1 MPVTILTTDSES
13 EATNAR
19 REGAALWLRNDELL
33 ATTGWEIKPE
43 GVCRGDLCVPLPDD
57 RASTLMTER
66 DGASWLDVA
75 GFAGYVGQ
83 DLAHDEATDTWY
95 FGPGPE
101 EQRGQLTSLE
111 APDFELP
118 DLAGRM
124 HRLSDHRGKKVLLA
138 LWASW

>member
-13 EATNAR
+13 EAAGAR
-19 REGAALWLRNDELL
+19 HEGDALWLRNDELL

-43 GVCRGDLCVPLPDD
+43 GICRDDLCIPLSED
-57 RASTLMTER
+57 RAATLMTEQ
-66 DGASWLDVA
+66 DGASWLDIA
-75 GFAGYVGQ
+75 GFAGFVGQ
-83 DLAHDEATDTWY
+83 DVARDEATDTWY

-118 DLAGRM
+118 DVEGRM